1 MKVELDSKYN
11 VGDKLRMYP
20 DIYNYNN
27 CEIIDLKFT
36 NEFLYLVEY
45 TNRTR
50 KWVSEDKLFFGAY
63 GEQQMK
69 ITLNLSSPY
78 VFAKFLCC
86 LEYEEIKGLL
96 QNGHGN
102 YKDIEKD
109 TEEIDKV
116 FYDAYEQI
124 EKKLQ
129 EERNNEQV

>member
-63 GEQQMK
+63 GE
-69 ITLNLSSPY
+69 
-78 VFAKFLCC
+78 
-86 LEYEEIKGLL
+86 
-96 QNGHGN
+96 
-102 YKDIEKD
+102 
-109 TEEIDKV
+109 
-116 FYDAYEQI
+116 
-124 EKKLQ
+124 
-129 EERNNEQV
+129 